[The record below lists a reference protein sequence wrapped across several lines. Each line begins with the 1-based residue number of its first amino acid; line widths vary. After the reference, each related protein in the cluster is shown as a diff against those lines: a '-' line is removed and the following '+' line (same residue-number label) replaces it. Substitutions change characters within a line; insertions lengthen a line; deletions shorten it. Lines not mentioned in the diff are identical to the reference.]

1 MYFCQKYSI
10 GMNFSFFQR
19 PEVRK
24 YNYIPQFYV
33 EGEDKKTKDKEFD
46 RDQFAERL
54 HRSWDKKRQ
63 SRRKGISNFKSLI
76 CIILILVVLLY
87 VYYKFLL

>member
-1 MYFCQKYSI
+1 MYFCRKYDVD
-10 GMNFSFFQR
+10 MNFSFFQR

-33 EGEDKKTKDKEFD
+33 EGEDKKSNNKVFD
-46 RDQFAERL
+46 RDEFSERL

-76 CIILILVVLLY
+76 WIIIILVVLLY
-87 VYYKFLL
+87 VYVKFL